1 VVGGVGGAKEE
12 KREGGGGGGKGKKKQ
27 NGEKRECA
35 TKREGNDKR
44 TWGVDMSRVMEREK
58 GKAK

>member
-1 VVGGVGGAKEE
+1 MFGRNSQRE
-12 KREGGGGGGKGKKKQ
+12 KGGGGGKGKKKQ